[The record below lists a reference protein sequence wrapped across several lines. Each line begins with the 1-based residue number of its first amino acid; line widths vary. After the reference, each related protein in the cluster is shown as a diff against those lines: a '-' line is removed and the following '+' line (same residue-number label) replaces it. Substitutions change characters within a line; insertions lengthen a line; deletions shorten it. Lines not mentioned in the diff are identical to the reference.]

1 MVGLRYG
8 GAPVDMI
15 LQWAEEL
22 MQVTESGIWM
32 IDAEFPSELGIE
44 LDEQPEVFLEAL
56 RYFLTSKNPPAN
68 IPSGDLEVLRKTF
81 ECSSWRALIAP

>member
-22 MQVTESGIWM
+22 MQVTESGTWM
-32 IDAEFPSELGIE
+32 IDADFPDELGIE
-44 LDEQPEVFLEAL
+44 QDEQPGVFLEAL
-56 RYFLTSKNPPAN
+56 RYFLNPKKPPAN
-68 IPSGDLEVLRKTF
+68 ISSEDLGVLRSAF
-81 ECSSWRALIAP
+81 DRSSWRALIKP